1 MDYDKNE
8 KVTKDVMPI
17 KIATG
22 EYISFLYSDD
32 YYLDDKIKTQVEI
45 LDSLDHTWGVVHG
58 PVIRIDQNKFESL
71 GRVTNAHDYL
81 SIC

>member
-1 MDYDKNE
+1 MDQMIIRKIIKNYLDDKGLYSWIYKNE
-8 KVTKDVMPI
+8 KVTKRCNAAI

-45 LDSLDHTWGVVHG
+45 LDS
-58 PVIRIDQNKFESL
+58 I
-71 GRVTNAHDYL
+71 
-81 SIC
+81 